1 FGDGNNSFIE
11 QTTFSTEL
19 NPRWIAT
26 ADFKNDQHS
35 DLTIT
40 NYNSNSMRVSIA
52 AGSGSFEAYE
62 TLNTSSGPNSIA
74 IGDFNSDNN
83 VGLFFGNLSGT
94 FDPQVTFTIGSSSD
108 SVAITDTNRDGHLD
122 FAVINRGN
130 NLLQVFLGYG
140 NKSFSSPS
148 SFEMGLNPFS
158 IA

>member
-1 FGDGNNSFIE
+1 MINSLGTQSYVILIDDSNDDGRLDLAVTFVNQSSVGTLIGYGNAVINANNNIVSIYFGDGNNSFIE

-83 VGLFFGNLSGT
+83 V
-94 FDPQVTFTIGSSSD
+94 
-108 SVAITDTNRDGHLD
+108 
-122 FAVINRGN
+122 
-130 NLLQVFLGYG
+130 
-140 NKSFSSPS
+140 
-148 SFEMGLNPFS
+148 
-158 IA
+158 